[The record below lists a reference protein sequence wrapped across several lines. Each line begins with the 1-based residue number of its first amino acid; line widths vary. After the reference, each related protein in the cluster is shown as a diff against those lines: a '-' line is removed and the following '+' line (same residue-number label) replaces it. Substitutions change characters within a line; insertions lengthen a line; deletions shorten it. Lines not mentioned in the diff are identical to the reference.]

1 VGREMT
7 RLAVLFERSG
17 MILSCIWS
25 GGGGVGVAISLSRSV
40 QLPPIPVK
48 AFSQTDSFKFEFTA
62 NLDPHKN
69 LTDQSQSRT

>member
-1 VGREMT
+1 MT

-40 QLPPIPVK
+40 QLPHIPVK
-48 AFSQTDSFKFEFTA
+48 AFSQTDSFTA
-62 NLDPHKN
+62 NLDPRRN